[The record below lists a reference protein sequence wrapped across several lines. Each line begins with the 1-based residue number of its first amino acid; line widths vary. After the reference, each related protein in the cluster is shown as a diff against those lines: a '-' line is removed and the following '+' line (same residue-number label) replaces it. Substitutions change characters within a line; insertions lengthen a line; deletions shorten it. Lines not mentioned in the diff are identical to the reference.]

1 MVNTFSTQEKIF
13 ALQRLLEKHYTF
25 EEVKQLLK
33 ELIYRIQSDKIN
45 IADIKQTTSSES
57 DNGDNVLVFQ
67 LSDGSTYKY
76 TVKNGSK
83 GEPGEPGAVGPKGDK
98 GDRGEKGDRGP
109 QGETGA
115 QGLQGETGPRG
126 LRGLTGPKG
135 DPGTPGARGDKGDK
149 GDKGDTGPAGEKGLR
164 GPQGIQGE
172 RGAQGIQGPQGEP
185 YKLNDHDA
193 AVIAR
198 YVKIPL
204 IHLL

>member
-98 GDRGEKGDRGP
+98 GDRGEKGDNAVYIGSGDMP
-109 QGETGA
+109 DGYNIQIDPEGTCYSYEDIVNEILSKT
-115 QGLQGETGPRG
+115 TN
-126 LRGLTGPKG
+126 LTLYI
-135 DPGTPGARGDKGDK
+135 DLGTSASSFANLDDFQRVY
-149 GDKGDTGPAGEKGLR
+149 ESM
-164 GPQGIQGE
+164 
-172 RGAQGIQGPQGEP
+172 
-185 YKLNDHDA
+185 
-193 AVIAR
+193 
-198 YVKIPL
+198 
-204 IHLL
+204 